1 MRKTKIVCTI
11 GPASES
17 EEMLE
22 KLMNAGMN
30 VARLNFS
37 HGSHEEHKARIDSIR
52 KVSKKL
58 GKTIGI
64 LLDTKGPEIRT
75 HDMKDG
81 LIVLEKGKEV
91 IVSMSQVEGT
101 PEKFSV
107 TYEDLINDVQIGS
120 YILLD
125 DGLVELQV
133 KDIDKDTGEVKCDIL
148 NTGELKN
155 KKGVNLPGVKV
166 NLPGITDKDA
176 ADIKFGIKEDIDYI
190 AASFVRRPSD
200 VLDIREILEQE
211 NNDNITIFP
220 KIENQEGIDNIEE
233 ILEVSDGLMV
243 ARGDMGVEIPPESVP
258 IVQKDLIRKCN
269 KLGKPVI
276 TATQMLDSM
285 QRNPRATRAEASDV
299 ANAIYDGTDA
309 VMLSGETAAGQ
320 YPEEAVK
327 TMRNIAISA
336 EAAQDYKKLLSDR
349 TKLVE
354 TSLVNAIGVSVAHTA
369 LNLNVKA
376 IVAATESGST
386 AITIS
391 KYRPHSD
398 IIAVTPSEHTARQ
411 LALVWGAY
419 PVVKKGRKTT
429 DDLLNNAVATA
440 VATEKVGNGDLII
453 ITAGVPTGEKG
464 TTNMMKLHLVGDE
477 IAKGQ
482 GVGRGSTTGKTVISK
497 TASDLEG
504 KDLSESIIV
513 TNSVDE
519 SYVPYVEKAAGLI
532 TEENGITSPSAIVGL
547 EQGIPTII
555 GVENATKELKNDLLI
570 TVDANQGRIF
580 EGYANIL

>member
-37 HGSHEEHKARIDSIR
+37 HGSHEEHKARIDTIR
-52 KVSKKL
+52 KVAKRL
-58 GKTIGI
+58 NKTIGL

-75 HDMKDG
+75 HNMKDG

-91 IVSMSQVEGT
+91 IVSMNEVEGT

-107 TYEDLINDVQIGS
+107 TYENLINDVNIGS

-133 KDIDKDTGEVKCDIL
+133 KEINKDKGEVKCDIL

-176 ADIKFGIKEDIDYI
+176 DDIRFGIKENVDFI

-200 VLDIREILEQE
+200 VLDIRQILEE
-211 NNDNITIFP
+211 EKAEITIFP

-258 IVQKDLIRKCN
+258 MVQKDLIRKCN

-327 TMRNIAISA
+327 TMRNIAVSA

-386 AITIS
+386 ARTIS

-398 IIAVTPSEHTARQ
+398 IIAVTPSEKTARQ
-411 LALVWGAY
+411 CAIVWGVN
-419 PVVKKGRKTT
+419 PVVKEGRKTT
-429 DDLLNNAVATA
+429 DALLNNAVATA
-440 VATEKVGNGDLII
+440 VETGRVSNGDLII

-464 TTNMMKLHLVGDE
+464 TTNMMKIHLVGDE

-482 GVGRGSTTGKTVISK
+482 GVGRGSVVGHAIVADS
-497 TASDLEG
+497 ASDLEG
-504 KDLSESIIV
+504 KDLSDKVII

-519 SYVPYVEKAAGLI
+519 TLVPYVEKAIGLI
-532 TEENGITSPSAIVGL
+532 TEENGITSPSAIIGL
-547 EQGIPTII
+547 EKGIPTVV
-555 GVENATKELKNDLLI
+555 GVEQATKEIKNDMLVTL
-570 TVDANQGRIF
+570 DASQGKVF
-580 EGYANIL
+580 EGYANVF

>member
-37 HGSHEEHKARIDSIR
+37 HGSHEEHKARIDTIR
-52 KVSKKL
+52 KVAKRL
-58 GKTIGI
+58 NKTIGL

-75 HDMKDG
+75 HNMKDG

-91 IVSMSQVEGT
+91 IVSMNEVEGT

-107 TYEDLINDVQIGS
+107 TYENLINDVNIGS

-133 KDIDKDTGEVKCDIL
+133 KEINKDKGEVKCDIL

-176 ADIKFGIKEDIDYI
+176 DDIRFGIKENVDFI

-200 VLDIREILEQE
+200 VLDIRQILEE
-211 NNDNITIFP
+211 EKAEITIFP

-258 IVQKDLIRKCN
+258 MVQKDLIRKCN

-327 TMRNIAISA
+327 TMRNIAVSA

-354 TSLVNAIGVSVAHTA
+354 TSLVNVIGVSVAHTA

-386 AITIS
+386 ARTIS

-398 IIAVTPSEHTARQ
+398 IIAVTPSEKTARQ
-411 LALVWGAY
+411 CAIVWGVN
-419 PVVKKGRKTT
+419 PVVKEGRKTT
-429 DDLLNNAVATA
+429 DALLNNAVATA
-440 VATEKVGNGDLII
+440 VETGRVSNGDLII

-464 TTNMMKLHLVGDE
+464 TTNMMKIHLVGDE

-482 GVGRGSTTGKTVISK
+482 GVGRGSVVGHAIVADS
-497 TASDLEG
+497 ASDLEG
-504 KDLSESIIV
+504 KDLSDKVII

-519 SYVPYVEKAAGLI
+519 TLVPYVEKAIGLI
-532 TEENGITSPSAIVGL
+532 TEENGITSPSAIIGL
-547 EQGIPTII
+547 EKGIPTVV
-555 GVENATKELKNDLLI
+555 GVEQATKEIKNDMLVTL
-570 TVDANQGRIF
+570 DASQGKVF
-580 EGYANIL
+580 EGYANVL

>member
-37 HGSHEEHKARIDSIR
+37 HGSHEEHKARIDTIR
-52 KVSKKL
+52 KVAKRL
-58 GKTIGI
+58 NKTIGL

-75 HDMKDG
+75 HNMKDG

-91 IVSMSQVEGT
+91 IVSMDEVEGT

-107 TYEDLINDVQIGS
+107 TYENLINNVNIGS

-133 KDIDKDTGEVKCDIL
+133 KEINKDKGEVKCDIL

-176 ADIKFGIKEDIDYI
+176 DDIRFGIKENVDFI

-200 VLDIREILEQE
+200 VLDIRQILEE
-211 NNDNITIFP
+211 EKAEITIFP

-258 IVQKDLIRKCN
+258 MVQKDLIRKCN

-327 TMRNIAISA
+327 TMRNIAVSA

-386 AITIS
+386 ARTIS

-398 IIAVTPSEHTARQ
+398 IIAVTPSEKTARQ
-411 LALVWGAY
+411 CAIVWGVN
-419 PVVKKGRKTT
+419 PVVKEGRKTT
-429 DDLLNNAVATA
+429 DALLNNAVATA
-440 VATEKVGNGDLII
+440 VETGRVSNGDLII

-464 TTNMMKLHLVGDE
+464 TTNMMKIHLVGDE

-482 GVGRGSTTGKTVISK
+482 GVGRGSVVGHAIVADS
-497 TASDLEG
+497 ASDLEG
-504 KDLSESIIV
+504 KDLSDKVII

-519 SYVPYVEKAAGLI
+519 TLVPYVEKAIGLI
-532 TEENGITSPSAIVGL
+532 TEENGITSPSAIIGL
-547 EQGIPTII
+547 EKGIPTVV
-555 GVENATKELKNDLLI
+555 GVEQATKEIKNDMLVTL
-570 TVDANQGRIF
+570 DASQGKVF
-580 EGYANIL
+580 EGYANVL

>member
-37 HGSHEEHKARIDSIR
+37 HGSHEEHKARIDTIR
-52 KVSKKL
+52 KVAKRL
-58 GKTIGI
+58 NKTIGL

-75 HDMKDG
+75 HNMKDG

-91 IVSMSQVEGT
+91 IVSMNEVEGT

-107 TYEDLINDVQIGS
+107 TYENLINDVNIGS

-133 KDIDKDTGEVKCDIL
+133 KEINKDKGEVKCDIL

-176 ADIKFGIKEDIDYI
+176 DDIRFGIKENVDFI

-200 VLDIREILEQE
+200 VLDIRQILEE
-211 NNDNITIFP
+211 EKAEITIFP

-233 ILEVSDGLMV
+233 ILEVSDGLMI

-258 IVQKDLIRKCN
+258 MVQKDLIRKCN

-327 TMRNIAISA
+327 TMRNIAVSA

-386 AITIS
+386 ARTIS

-398 IIAVTPSEHTARQ
+398 IIAVTPSEKTARQ
-411 LALVWGAY
+411 CAIVWGVN
-419 PVVKKGRKTT
+419 PVVKEGRKTT
-429 DDLLNNAVATA
+429 DALLNNAVATA
-440 VATEKVGNGDLII
+440 VETGRVSNGDLII

-464 TTNMMKLHLVGDE
+464 TTNMMKIHLVGDE

-482 GVGRGSTTGKTVISK
+482 GVGRGSVVGHAIVADS
-497 TASDLEG
+497 ASDLEG
-504 KDLSESIIV
+504 KDLSDKVII

-519 SYVPYVEKAAGLI
+519 TLVPYVEKAIGLI
-532 TEENGITSPSAIVGL
+532 TEENGITSPSAIIGL
-547 EQGIPTII
+547 EKGIPTVV
-555 GVENATKELKNDLLI
+555 GVEQATKEIKNDMLVTL
-570 TVDANQGRIF
+570 DASQGKVF
-580 EGYANIL
+580 EGYANVL

>member
-64 LLDTKGPEIRT
+64 LLDTKGPEIRK

-133 KDIDKDTGEVKCDIL
+133 KDIDKDKGEVKCDIL

-176 ADIKFGIKEDIDYI
+176 DDIRFGIKENVDFI

-200 VLDIREILEQE
+200 VLDIRQILEE
-211 NNDNITIFP
+211 EKAEITIFP

-258 IVQKDLIRKCN
+258 MVQKDLIRKCN

-327 TMRNIAISA
+327 TMRNIAVSA

-386 AITIS
+386 ARTIS

-398 IIAVTPSEHTARQ
+398 IIAVTPSEKTARQ
-411 LALVWGAY
+411 CAIVWGVN
-419 PVVKKGRKTT
+419 PVVKEGRKTT
-429 DDLLNNAVATA
+429 DALLNNAVATA
-440 VATEKVGNGDLII
+440 VETGRVSNGDLII

-464 TTNMMKLHLVGDE
+464 TTNMMKIHLVGDE

-482 GVGRGSTTGKTVISK
+482 GVGRGSVVGHAIVADS
-497 TASDLEG
+497 ASDLEG
-504 KDLSESIIV
+504 KDLSDKVII

-519 SYVPYVEKAAGLI
+519 TLVPYVEKAIGLI
-532 TEENGITSPSAIVGL
+532 TEENGITSPSAIIGL
-547 EQGIPTII
+547 EKGIPTVV
-555 GVENATKELKNDLLI
+555 GVEQATKEIKNDMLVTL
-570 TVDANQGRIF
+570 DASQGKVF
-580 EGYANIL
+580 EGYANVL